1 MGDQVR
7 IVSTAEIPPAGLA
20 LLAPLGPVR
29 VADVDDEVALAGAEV
44 LIVRTASVDA
54 DVLARAPRLR
64 AIARTGVGLDTIDL
78 DAATAAGVPVLYAP
92 DGGTAPVAEGTIA
105 LILAAAKR
113 LGELRAILADG
124 RWPERY
130 GYATRDLA
138 GATLGIVGL
147 GRIGSAVAQLAHGLG
162 MEIVAYEPNE
172 GTLAPVGVPVRR
184 LGLDEL
190 FRTADVITLHCNL
203 DAGTRGLVTRGRLA
217 SVKPGTVL
225 VNAGR
230 GELVADEALL
240 IEALD
245 AGWLSAVGID
255 VFADEPPAPES
266 PLLHD
271 PRVICTPHSI
281 GLTNGWN
288 ERVFGTLAADIARV
302 LAGEPPLH
310 CANPQALTAYAPEPS

>member
-1 MGDQVR
+1 MADPVQ
-7 IVSTAEIPPAGLA
+7 IVATGEIPPAGLA

-29 VADVDDEVALAGAEV
+29 VADVDDEALAEAEV
-44 LIVRTASVDA
+44 LIVRTSAIDA

-64 AIARTGVGLDTIDL
+64 AIARTGVGLDAIDL
-78 DAATAAGVPVLYAP
+78 PAATAAGVPVLYAP

-105 LILAAAKR
+105 LILAASKR
-113 LGELRAILADG
+113 LGELHAILADG

-130 GYATRDLA
+130 AYPTRDLA

-147 GRIGSAVAQLAHGLG
+147 GRIGSAVAQLAHGLA

-172 GTLAPVGVPVRR
+172 GALAPVGVPVRR

-203 DAGTRGLVTRGRLA
+203 DEGTRGLVTRERLA
-217 SVKPGTVL
+217 SVRPGTIL

-245 AGWLSAVGID
+245 AGWLSAVGLD
-255 VFADEPPAPES
+255 VFADEPPAPEH

-281 GLTNGWN
+281 GLTNAWN
-288 ERVFGTLAADIARV
+288 ERVLGTLAADIARV
-302 LAGEPPLH
+302 LDGKPPLH
-310 CANPQALTAYAPEPS
+310 CANPEALAGAYAPEAS